1 MTPASNLIVHVN
13 ENNFQYEVISFS
25 QNTPVVVD
33 FWAPWSRNCRV
44 MSPMLER
51 LVHEAQGSFRLAK
64 VNVDE
69 NPNLSLFYNVRS
81 VPTIKAIS
89 FGNVIYEY
97 VGIIPEAKIRE
108 MIVKLSDLN
117 TENLVLER
125 ANNQLWDGEWVAAES
140 SFREFLK
147 NDPNQPT
154 ALLGL
159 AKSLIA
165 QNKVEPAG
173 RILDHFPVSRL
184 SSQAN
189 LLLEYVNTMQQ
200 FLEQNLPTTNELD
213 NTFIA
218 AIRLA
223 HMGNVHAA
231 LDGLLEIIKT
241 DKNYRD
247 GKARAI
253 FLSILEWMGS
263 DTPTMREYR
272 NELANTLF

>member
-1 MTPASNLIVHVN
+1 
-13 ENNFQYEVISFS
+13 
-25 QNTPVVVD
+25 
-33 FWAPWSRNCRV
+33 
-44 MSPMLER
+44 MLER

-223 HMGNVHAA
+223 HMGNIHAA

-263 DTPTMREYR
+263 DTPAMREYR